1 MGGVGRG
8 LEEGVEETIRGS
20 EERGGTDVPVEICR
34 GAGDLLPEDSPSLAF
49 FACDVIFFSERPLLY
64 LTKSSSE
71 SRQSS
76 RLKSDMST
84 PSSSRR

>member
-1 MGGVGRG
+1 MGGVERI
-8 LEEGVEETIRGS
+8 LEEGVEETIGGTK
-20 EERGGTDVPVEICR
+20 EIGGTDIPVEIFR
-34 GAGDLLPEDSPSLAF
+34 GAGDLLPEASPILAF
-49 FACDVIFFSERPLLY
+49 LACDAIFFSERPLLY